1 KSDYKLEIPKNLW
14 LVEIDRGQV
23 SQVVQNLI
31 LNARQAMPGGG
42 TIRISCENLE
52 STANEH
58 PAPMLPMQNKYVKI
72 SVTDTGVGMPGNVI
86 DKIFDP
92 YFSTKQAGSGLGL
105 AITHSIIKKHKG
117 TITVISKPGEGTTF
131 NIYLPVSKEKR
142 IVAKSHS
149 VMAEIPENTKIMI
162 MDDDELVRDIAGEM
176 LSQLGCETV
185 MAVNGEE
192 AIDLFKQARGKGQP
206 FDLVIMDLTIPGGM
220 GGREAVTIIL
230 QEDPAAK
237 VVVASGYS
245 TDPILANYQAYGFSA
260 ALAKPF
266 RIKELSEK
274 IKKIL

>member
-1 KSDYKLEIPKNLW
+1 
-14 LVEIDRGQV
+14 
-23 SQVVQNLI
+23 
-31 LNARQAMPGGG
+31 
-42 TIRISCENLE
+42 
-52 STANEH
+52 
-58 PAPMLPMQNKYVKI
+58 
-72 SVTDTGVGMPGNVI
+72 
-86 DKIFDP
+86 
-92 YFSTKQAGSGLGL
+92 
-105 AITHSIIKKHKG
+105 
-117 TITVISKPGEGTTF
+117 
-131 NIYLPVSKEKR
+131 
-142 IVAKSHS
+142 
-149 VMAEIPENTKIMI
+149 MAEIPENTKIMI

-266 RIKELSEK
+266 RIKELSEI